1 MRSRIDNRRTLPVAG
16 LILAIAGLFT
26 VSSAPAT
33 AQGDCVVP
41 HGISVPQIRGQ
52 VFDAFGIAVP
62 FANVTVLGIHGAIQ
76 TTADSTGRFSFD
88 VPPGHYVFK
97 AEAEGFSYSS
107 AELNVGW
114 NRHTLLRTQR
124 LKVMLGFA
132 DAYCPWVTTSTQ
144 KFRESAEANL
154 NRLKQSAQIYETSPD
169 NETAQP
175 TQAGQSNDTS
185 QTKETSHTNAAQK

>member
-1 MRSRIDNRRTLPVAG
+1 MRPRLERLWIWAMAGGLLSSIAAVAP
-16 LILAIAGLFT
+16 T
-26 VSSAPAT
+26 PAL

-41 HGISVPQIRGQ
+41 HGISVPQVRGQ
-52 VFDAFGIAVP
+52 VFDAFGIEVP
-62 FANVTVLGIHGAIQ
+62 FATITVLGIHGAVQ

-107 AELNVGW
+107 AELNVGRSW
-114 NRHTLLRTQR
+114 QTMIGRQK

-132 DAYCPWVTTSTQ
+132 DTYCPWVTTSNQ
-144 KFRESAEANL
+144 KFHQSTEANFT
-154 NRLKQSAQIYETSPD
+154 RLKQSAQIYETPPD
-169 NETAQP
+169 NQTAQP
-175 TQAGQSNDTS
+175 TQAGPSNETS

>member
-1 MRSRIDNRRTLPVAG
+1 MRPRVQSVCIWAMAGGLLFPLVA
-16 LILAIAGLFT
+16 
-26 VSSAPAT
+26 VVPAPAL
-33 AQGDCVVP
+33 AQGDCAVP

-52 VFDAFGIAVP
+52 VFDAFGIEVP
-62 FANVTVLGIHGAIQ
+62 FATVTVLGIHGSVQ
-76 TTADSTGRFSFD
+76 TTADNTGQFSFD
-88 VPPGHYVFK
+88 VGPGHYVLK

-107 AELNVGW
+107 AEVKVG
-114 NRHTLLRTQR
+114 RSLQTIFGRQR

-132 DAYCPWVTTSTQ
+132 DTYCPWVTTSNQ

-154 NRLKQSAQIYETSPD
+154 ARLKQSAQIYETSPD
-169 NETAQP
+169 NQTAQP